1 MNRIPAETSSCSSWA
16 GHTLAHQRKLMFWN
30 GWVKPEGSHRAC
42 VRKSTNI
49 PAECRNQYLLSI
61 NYFYKSFYKKYNTIP
76 FKINT
81 THRVSCLGGGLC
93 SPASLVL
100 LFSLC
105 PVFRL
110 VFRVQSLLYSCKK
123 RKCSPA
129 PSVLSSR
136 LVHFMGDWHSSC
148 WFLRFFYE
156 SFFSLFSPSILF
168 INAEWHLSRET

>member
-1 MNRIPAETSSCSSWA
+1 MSEHRFVNRIPAETSSCSSWA

-110 VFRVQSLLYSCKK
+110 VFRVQSLCYIHAK
-123 RKCSPA
+123 
-129 PSVLSSR
+129 SVN
-136 LVHFMGDWHSSC
+136 VHQHP
-148 WFLRFFYE
+148 
-156 SFFSLFSPSILF
+156 LFSPVDWYILWEIGTHRVDF
-168 INAEWHLSRET
+168 LDFFMKVFFHYFLLVSSL